1 MSTARSPDAAPLAN
15 SIAAS
20 LSLQSHFS
28 DENILE
34 VTYHALIYNLH
45 AVTCGALRLE
55 YDDVEERIREVP
67 MPKAAP

>member
-15 SIAAS
+15 SISAS

-45 AVTCGALRLE
+45 AVTCRALRLE